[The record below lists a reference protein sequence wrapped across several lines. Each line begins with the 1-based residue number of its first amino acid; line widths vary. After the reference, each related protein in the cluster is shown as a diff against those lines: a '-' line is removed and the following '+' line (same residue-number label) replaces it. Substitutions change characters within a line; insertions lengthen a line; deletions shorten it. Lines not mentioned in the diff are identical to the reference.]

1 MIPLDRLAVEAN
13 LVVDPWAAMRD
24 VVSGIADADALTTL
38 VVDERRTVGIVAQ
51 RDIVR
56 LMAGDVDRHDCSV
69 AQVMKARWSR
79 CRPICH
85 VMRPTT

>member
-38 VVDERRTVGIVAQ
+38 VLDERRTVGIVTQ
-51 RDIVR
+51 RDI
-56 LMAGDVDRHDCSV
+56 AGDVDRHDCSV

-79 CRPICH
+79 CRPTCH

>member
-38 VVDERRTVGIVAQ
+38 VLDERRTVGIVTQ
-51 RDIVR
+51 QDIVR
-56 LMAGDVDRHDCSV
+56 LMAGDVDWHDCSV
-69 AQVMKARWSR
+69 DQVMKARWSR

>member
-38 VVDERRTVGIVAQ
+38 VLDERRTVGIVTQ
-51 RDIVR
+51 RDI
-56 LMAGDVDRHDCSV
+56 AGDVDRHYCSV